1 MRDRVQRDQFKYLFM
16 SKAGTSME
24 CSHFSTLRKAKK
36 KIIFKCPCE
45 KQSVSL
51 SECPMN
57 FSDSVDEFLN

>member
-1 MRDRVQRDQFKYLFM
+1 M

-24 CSHFSTLRKAKK
+24 CSHFSPLRKAKKK